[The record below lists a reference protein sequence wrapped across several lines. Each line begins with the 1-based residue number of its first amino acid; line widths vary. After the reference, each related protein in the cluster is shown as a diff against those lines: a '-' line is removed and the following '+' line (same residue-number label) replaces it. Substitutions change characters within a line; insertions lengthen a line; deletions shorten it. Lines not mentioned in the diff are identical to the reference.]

1 MLVVEDD
8 LLVALELCDELT
20 SRGWTVIGPAATVQ
34 EAIKLLTALPP
45 PDLAVLDVNLRGEL
59 SYPIAEQLQAM
70 GVPFVFCTGYEEVDG
85 RYRDRPIVRKPVN
98 VSALDDELRRIT
110 PALRRAPLVN

>member
-1 MLVVEDD
+1 
-8 LLVALELCDELT
+8 
-20 SRGWTVIGPAATVQ
+20 
-34 EAIKLLTALPP
+34 
-45 PDLAVLDVNLRGEL
+45 
-59 SYPIAEQLQAM
+59 M